1 KLFCMIYC
9 IFKKHFVILGFRDL
23 NFVLLWYL
31 TNLLKF
37 TSKKQPELTTYAQK
51 TGKRFN

>member
-1 KLFCMIYC
+1 
-9 IFKKHFVILGFRDL
+9 
-23 NFVLLWYL
+23 VLLWYL

-37 TSKKQPELTTYAQK
+37 TSKKQPQLTKKKKK